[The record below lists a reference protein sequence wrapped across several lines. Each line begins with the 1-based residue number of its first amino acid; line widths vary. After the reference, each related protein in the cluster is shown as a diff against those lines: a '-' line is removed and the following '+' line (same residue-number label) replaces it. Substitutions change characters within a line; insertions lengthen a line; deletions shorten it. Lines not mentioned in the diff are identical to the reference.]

1 MPNHIS
7 EDEEPFIQLHE
18 GAENMNVNSVNL
30 PDNISTIIHCHDL
43 RPVTSNTKAWK
54 KLIIASTLC
63 FIFAVG
69 EVVGGIYAGSLAIM
83 TDAAHMFSDFG
94 TFCISMLALYIAK
107 KQANHKRTFGLY
119 RAEILGAVLSVLV
132 IWFLTAVLVYMA
144 AHRIMQKEYSIDANI
159 MIFTASFGVCVN
171 VVLGCI
177 LHESGVGHSHGGMHS
192 HHHSTD
198 ERNINVRAAFI
209 HVIGD
214 TVQSIGVLIA
224 ALVIKF
230 KPEWAIADPI
240 CTFLFSFLVLLTTVN
255 ILRDALHIL
264 CEGTPKSMEYSKVK
278 TMLKDAPG
286 VMMVHSLHIWS
297 LNVDKHCL
305 TAHLAID
312 STVDSQES
320 LQHALQTLKE
330 NFRFFHTALQVET
343 YQPAIMSSC
352 PDCLA
357 LNVPIN
363 S

>member
-1 MPNHIS
+1 MPSRKN

-18 GAENMNVNSVNL
+18 GAENITMNSMNL
-30 PDNISTIIHCHDL
+30 PDNMTELIHCHDL
-43 RPVTSNTKAWK
+43 RLVTSNRKAWK

-94 TFCISMLALYIAK
+94 TFCISMFALYIAK

-144 AHRIMQKEYSIDANI
+144 VHRIMQKEYNIDANI

-177 LHESGVGHSHGGMHS
+177 LHESGVAHSHGGMHS
-192 HHHSTD
+192 HHSAD
-198 ERNINVRAAFI
+198 EKNINVRAAFI
-209 HVIGD
+209 HVVGD

-230 KPEWAIADPI
+230 KPGWAVADPI
-240 CTFLFSFLVLLTTVN
+240 CTFLFSFLVLLTTIG

-264 CEGTPKSMEYSKVK
+264 CEGSPKSFDYFQVK
-278 TMLKDAPG
+278 SMLKDIPG
-286 VMMVHSLHIWS
+286 VMMVHNLHIWS

-312 STVDSQES
+312 LNIDSQDI
-320 LQHALQTLKE
+320 LQQALQLLKE
-330 NFRFFHTALQVET
+330 QFRLFHITLQVET
-343 YQPAIMSSC
+343 YQPAVMSSC
-352 PDCLA
+352 PDCLT
-357 LNVPIN
+357 LNAPIN